1 MEDLEEKDKKTILV
15 VDDEKSIMELL
26 VFNLQKEGYNTL
38 EAYDGVTAVEMAM
51 NEKPD
56 LILLDVM
63 LPKLDGISVCKK
75 IRYALNISNI
85 PILMISAKDTESD
98 KIVGLEMGADDYIT
112 KPFQIREVM
121 ARIKANLRKAEL
133 NANLDVNAQK
143 NEDKKDIIKV
153 GDLTLDL
160 KKVEARVKGEV
171 INLTKKEFDVLKYLA
186 SQPGQVVTREML
198 LRDVWEYEEYVGAT
212 GSAATGTLDQMN
224 QEYAESLAG
233 RTQKLNTTLEGLF
246 NDVFTTDMVY
256 PLIDAL
262 TKLADAVDT
271 LFKSVGGGPTI
282 ILGLA
287 SAFTRLFSNNIAEQ
301 INNAAMNKAVQQQR
315 IENSQNRGAL
325 LEQLK
330 VANPDESNQNTQ
342 AIINYAQR
350 INELAPNLSSEQ

>member
-1 MEDLEEKDKKTILV
+1 MEEMVEKDKKTILV
-15 VDDEKSIMELL
+15 VDDEESIMELL

-38 EAYDGVTAVEMAM
+38 EAYDGVTAVEMAI

-63 LPKLDGISVCKK
+63 IPKLDGISVCKK

-133 NANLDVNAQK
+133 NANMDMINSQK
-143 NEDKKDIIKV
+143 NEDKDDIIRV

-160 KKVEARVKGEV
+160 KKIEAKVKGEV

-198 LRDVWEYEEYVGAT
+198 LREVWEYEEYVGAIRT
-212 GSAATGTLDQMN
+212 IDVTMN
-224 QEYAESLAG
+224 
-233 RTQKLNTTLEGLF
+233 
-246 NDVFTTDMVY
+246 
-256 PLIDAL
+256 
-262 TKLADAVDT
+262 
-271 LFKSVGGGPTI
+271 
-282 ILGLA
+282 
-287 SAFTRLFSNNIAEQ
+287 
-301 INNAAMNKAVQQQR
+301 R
-315 IENSQNRGAL
+315 IRDKIE
-325 LEQLK
+325 K
-330 VANPDESNQNTQ
+330 DKANPKILITKRGVGYYVTDKN
-342 AIINYAQR
+342 
-350 INELAPNLSSEQ
+350 

>member
-1 MEDLEEKDKKTILV
+1 MEEVVEKDKKTILV

-38 EAYDGVTAVEMAM
+38 EAYDGVTAVEMAI

-63 LPKLDGISVCKK
+63 IPKLDGISVCKK

-133 NANLDVNAQK
+133 NANMDMMNSQK
-143 NEDKKDIIKV
+143 NEDKDDIIRV

-160 KKVEARVKGEV
+160 KKIEAKVKGEV

-198 LRDVWEYEEYVGAT
+198 LREVWEYEEYVGAIRT
-212 GSAATGTLDQMN
+212 IDVTMN
-224 QEYAESLAG
+224 
-233 RTQKLNTTLEGLF
+233 
-246 NDVFTTDMVY
+246 
-256 PLIDAL
+256 
-262 TKLADAVDT
+262 
-271 LFKSVGGGPTI
+271 
-282 ILGLA
+282 
-287 SAFTRLFSNNIAEQ
+287 
-301 INNAAMNKAVQQQR
+301 R
-315 IENSQNRGAL
+315 IRDKIE
-325 LEQLK
+325 K
-330 VANPDESNQNTQ
+330 DKANPKILITKRGVGYYVTDKN
-342 AIINYAQR
+342 
-350 INELAPNLSSEQ
+350 

>member
-1 MEDLEEKDKKTILV
+1 MEEIVERDKKTILV

-38 EAYDGVTAVEMAM
+38 EAYDGVTAVEMAI

-63 LPKLDGISVCKK
+63 IPKLDGISVCKK

-133 NANLDVNAQK
+133 NANIDIMSSQK
-143 NEDKKDIIKV
+143 NEDKDDIIRV
-153 GDLTLDL
+153 GDLSLDL
-160 KKVEARVKGEV
+160 KKIEAKVKGEV

-198 LRDVWEYEEYVGAT
+198 LREVWEYEEYVGAIRT
-212 GSAATGTLDQMN
+212 IDVTMN
-224 QEYAESLAG
+224 
-233 RTQKLNTTLEGLF
+233 
-246 NDVFTTDMVY
+246 
-256 PLIDAL
+256 
-262 TKLADAVDT
+262 
-271 LFKSVGGGPTI
+271 
-282 ILGLA
+282 
-287 SAFTRLFSNNIAEQ
+287 
-301 INNAAMNKAVQQQR
+301 R
-315 IENSQNRGAL
+315 IRDKIE
-325 LEQLK
+325 K
-330 VANPDESNQNTQ
+330 DKANPKILITKRGVGYYVTDKN
-342 AIINYAQR
+342 
-350 INELAPNLSSEQ
+350 

>member
-1 MEDLEEKDKKTILV
+1 VEELVEKDKKTILV

-38 EAYDGVTAVEMAM
+38 EAYDGVTAVEMAI

-63 LPKLDGISVCKK
+63 IPKLDGISVCKK

-133 NANLDVNAQK
+133 NANMEINSQK
-143 NEDKKDIIKV
+143 NEDKDNIIKV

-198 LRDVWEYEEYVGAT
+198 LRDVWEYEEYVGAIRT
-212 GSAATGTLDQMN
+212 IDVTMN
-224 QEYAESLAG
+224 
-233 RTQKLNTTLEGLF
+233 
-246 NDVFTTDMVY
+246 
-256 PLIDAL
+256 
-262 TKLADAVDT
+262 
-271 LFKSVGGGPTI
+271 
-282 ILGLA
+282 
-287 SAFTRLFSNNIAEQ
+287 
-301 INNAAMNKAVQQQR
+301 R
-315 IENSQNRGAL
+315 IRDKIE
-325 LEQLK
+325 K
-330 VANPDESNQNTQ
+330 DKANPKILITKRGVGYYVTDRN
-342 AIINYAQR
+342 
-350 INELAPNLSSEQ
+350 

>member
-1 MEDLEEKDKKTILV
+1 MEEMVEKDKKTILV
-15 VDDEKSIMELL
+15 VDDEQSIMELL

-38 EAYDGVTAVEMAM
+38 EAYDGVTAVEMAI

-63 LPKLDGISVCKK
+63 IPKMDGISVCKK

-133 NANLDVNAQK
+133 NSNIEINTQK
-143 NEDKKDIIKV
+143 NEDKDNIIKV

-160 KKVEARVKGEV
+160 KKVEAKVKGEV

-198 LRDVWEYEEYVGAT
+198 LREVWEYEEYVGAIRT
-212 GSAATGTLDQMN
+212 IDVTMN
-224 QEYAESLAG
+224 
-233 RTQKLNTTLEGLF
+233 
-246 NDVFTTDMVY
+246 
-256 PLIDAL
+256 
-262 TKLADAVDT
+262 
-271 LFKSVGGGPTI
+271 
-282 ILGLA
+282 
-287 SAFTRLFSNNIAEQ
+287 
-301 INNAAMNKAVQQQR
+301 R
-315 IENSQNRGAL
+315 IRDKIE
-325 LEQLK
+325 K
-330 VANPDESNQNTQ
+330 DKANPKILITKRGVGYYVTDRT
-342 AIINYAQR
+342 
-350 INELAPNLSSEQ
+350 

>member
-1 MEDLEEKDKKTILV
+1 MEEIVERDKKTILV
-15 VDDEKSIMELL
+15 VDDEQSIMELL

-38 EAYDGVTAVEMAM
+38 EAYDGVTAVEMAI

-63 LPKLDGISVCKK
+63 IPKMDGISVCKK

-133 NANLDVNAQK
+133 NSNIEINTQK
-143 NEDKKDIIKV
+143 NEDKDNIIKV

-160 KKVEARVKGEV
+160 KKVEAKVKGEV

-198 LRDVWEYEEYVGAT
+198 LREVWEYEEYVGAIRT
-212 GSAATGTLDQMN
+212 IDVTMN
-224 QEYAESLAG
+224 RIRDKIEKDKENPKILITKRGVGYY
-233 RTQKLNTTLEGLF
+233 
-246 NDVFTTDMVY
+246 VTD
-256 PLIDAL
+256 
-262 TKLADAVDT
+262 
-271 LFKSVGGGPTI
+271 KS
-282 ILGLA
+282 
-287 SAFTRLFSNNIAEQ
+287 
-301 INNAAMNKAVQQQR
+301 
-315 IENSQNRGAL
+315 
-325 LEQLK
+325 
-330 VANPDESNQNTQ
+330 
-342 AIINYAQR
+342 
-350 INELAPNLSSEQ
+350 

>member
-1 MEDLEEKDKKTILV
+1 MEEIEEKDKKTILV

-121 ARIKANLRKAEL
+121 ARVKANLRKAEL
-133 NANLDVNAQK
+133 ISENMDIISSQK
-143 NEDKKDIIKV
+143 NEEKKDIIKV
-153 GDLTLDL
+153 GDLELDL

-198 LRDVWEYEEYVGAT
+198 LREVWEYEEYVGAIRT
-212 GSAATGTLDQMN
+212 IDVTMN
-224 QEYAESLAG
+224 
-233 RTQKLNTTLEGLF
+233 
-246 NDVFTTDMVY
+246 
-256 PLIDAL
+256 
-262 TKLADAVDT
+262 
-271 LFKSVGGGPTI
+271 
-282 ILGLA
+282 
-287 SAFTRLFSNNIAEQ
+287 
-301 INNAAMNKAVQQQR
+301 R
-315 IENSQNRGAL
+315 IRDKIE
-325 LEQLK
+325 K
-330 VANPDESNQNTQ
+330 DKANPKILITKRGVGYYVTDKN
-342 AIINYAQR
+342 
-350 INELAPNLSSEQ
+350 

>member
-160 KKVEARVKGEV
+160 KKVEAKVKGEV
-171 INLTKKEFDVLKYLA
+171 INLTKKEFDVLRYLA

-198 LRDVWEYEEYVGAT
+198 LREVWEYEEYVGAIRT
-212 GSAATGTLDQMN
+212 IDVTMN
-224 QEYAESLAG
+224 
-233 RTQKLNTTLEGLF
+233 
-246 NDVFTTDMVY
+246 
-256 PLIDAL
+256 
-262 TKLADAVDT
+262 
-271 LFKSVGGGPTI
+271 
-282 ILGLA
+282 
-287 SAFTRLFSNNIAEQ
+287 
-301 INNAAMNKAVQQQR
+301 R
-315 IENSQNRGAL
+315 IRDKIE
-325 LEQLK
+325 K
-330 VANPDESNQNTQ
+330 DKANPKILITKRGVGYYVTDKT
-342 AIINYAQR
+342 
-350 INELAPNLSSEQ
+350 

>member
-1 MEDLEEKDKKTILV
+1 MEELVEKEKKTILV

-38 EAYDGVTAVEMAM
+38 EAYDGVTAVEMAI

-63 LPKLDGISVCKK
+63 IPKLDGISVCKK

-133 NANLDVNAQK
+133 ISTADIMGSQK
-143 NEDKKDIIKV
+143 NEDKDDIIKV
-153 GDLTLDL
+153 GDLSLDL
-160 KKVEARVKGEV
+160 KKIEAKVKGEV

-198 LRDVWEYEEYVGAT
+198 LREVWEYEEYVGAIRT
-212 GSAATGTLDQMN
+212 IDVTMN
-224 QEYAESLAG
+224 RS
-233 RTQKLNTTLEGLF
+233 RDK
-246 NDVFTTDMVY
+246 
-256 PLIDAL
+256 
-262 TKLADAVDT
+262 
-271 LFKSVGGGPTI
+271 
-282 ILGLA
+282 
-287 SAFTRLFSNNIAEQ
+287 
-301 INNAAMNKAVQQQR
+301 
-315 IENSQNRGAL
+315 IE
-325 LEQLK
+325 K
-330 VANPDESNQNTQ
+330 DKANPKILITKRGVGYYVTDKN
-342 AIINYAQR
+342 
-350 INELAPNLSSEQ
+350 

>member
-1 MEDLEEKDKKTILV
+1 MEELVEKEKKTILV

-38 EAYDGVTAVEMAM
+38 EAYDGVTAVDMAI

-63 LPKLDGISVCKK
+63 IPKLDGISVCKK

-133 NANLDVNAQK
+133 ISTADIMGSQK
-143 NEDKKDIIKV
+143 NEDKDDIIKV
-153 GDLTLDL
+153 GDLSLDL
-160 KKVEARVKGEV
+160 KKIEAKVKGEV

-198 LRDVWEYEEYVGAT
+198 LREVWEYEEYVGAIRT
-212 GSAATGTLDQMN
+212 IDVTMN
-224 QEYAESLAG
+224 
-233 RTQKLNTTLEGLF
+233 
-246 NDVFTTDMVY
+246 
-256 PLIDAL
+256 
-262 TKLADAVDT
+262 
-271 LFKSVGGGPTI
+271 
-282 ILGLA
+282 
-287 SAFTRLFSNNIAEQ
+287 
-301 INNAAMNKAVQQQR
+301 R
-315 IENSQNRGAL
+315 IRDKIE
-325 LEQLK
+325 K
-330 VANPDESNQNTQ
+330 DKANPKILITKRGVGYYIKAN
-342 AIINYAQR
+342 
-350 INELAPNLSSEQ
+350 